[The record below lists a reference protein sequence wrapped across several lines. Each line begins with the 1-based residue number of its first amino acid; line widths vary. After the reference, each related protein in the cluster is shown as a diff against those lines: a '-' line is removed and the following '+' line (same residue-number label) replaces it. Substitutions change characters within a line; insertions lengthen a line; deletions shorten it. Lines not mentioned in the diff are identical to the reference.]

1 MKFCELKSVST
12 GFLDTPLH
20 LLENLSKN
28 VEKCN
33 IYIKRDDLTGFASG
47 GNKLRKLDYLVG
59 DALDNG
65 CTALLTY
72 GGIQTNHGRLT
83 AAAAA
88 RYGLKCG
95 IIMDGPPPEK
105 ISGNLVL
112 DKMMGA
118 DLFFMDDT
126 DFKNSANYNEK
137 YSRLKEKTTKEVIDY
152 YEEIGDAVYTIPVG
166 GSSIVGAVGYIDAAK
181 EIGAQLDEMN
191 IDIDYLVT
199 GYGSVGTFAG
209 LYLGSKMINAKYEV
223 IGICVSEKS
232 DDVIN
237 DNIKY
242 MNSISEKL
250 ELNID
255 VERKDIW
262 IEKDFVGKGYN
273 IPDKETREYMY
284 KMASEEAIILD
295 PCYTGK
301 VFKGMMELIKSGKIK
316 KGSNVLFMHTGGFPG
331 IYSEEHL
338 KEINKDLWNEQKNVF
353 KL

>member
-1 MKFCELKSVST
+1 MKISKLKSVST
-12 GFLDTPLH
+12 GFLDTPIH
-20 LLENLSKN
+20 LLENISKE
-28 VEKCN
+28 VGKCN

-59 DALDNG
+59 DALDNN
-65 CTALLTY
+65 CTVLLTY
-72 GGIQTNHGRLT
+72 GGLQTNHGRLT

-95 IIMDGPPPEK
+95 IIMDGFPPEK

-118 DLFFMDDT
+118 DLFFMDDK
-126 DFKNSANYNEK
+126 DFKNSENYEEK
-137 YSRLKEKTTKEVIDY
+137 YKLLKEKATKNVIDI
-152 YEEIGDAVYTIPVG
+152 YEKAGEKVYIIPIG
-166 GSSIVGAVGYIDAAK
+166 GSSDIGAVGYINTAK
-181 EIGAQLDEMN
+181 EIGTQLDEMN

-209 LYLGSKMINAKYEV
+209 LYLGSKMIEAKYEV
-223 IGICVSEKS
+223 LGICVSEKS
-232 DDVIN
+232 ENVIN
-237 DNIKY
+237 ENIKY
-242 MNSISEKL
+242 MNNTSEKF
-250 ELNID
+250 ELNINI
-255 VERKDIW
+255 EREDIW
-262 IEKDFVGKGYN
+262 IEKGFFGEGYN
-273 IPDKETREYMY
+273 IPDKKTREYIY
-284 KMASEEAIILD
+284 KMARNEAIILD

-301 VFKGMMELIKSGKIK
+301 VFRGMMELIESNKIK

-338 KEINKDLWNEQKNVF
+338 NEINKDLWNEPKKVF